1 MADEVA
7 AKKVMVLQLDTNLT
21 ADDLA
26 ASFALFDADGD
37 GKLTEDEVMAVLTRK
52 TGMMTEL
59 SEEAA
64 RATWQRWKAEFDL
77 NKDNKISYQELVR
90 HLDDDLGADGLLG
103 ATGF

>member
-1 MADEVA
+1 MILSHSAT
-7 AKKVMVLQLDTNLT
+7 L
-21 ADDLA
+21 
-26 ASFALFDADGD
+26 SPCS
-37 GKLTEDEVMAVLTRK
+37 TR
-52 TGMMTEL
+52 TGTEL